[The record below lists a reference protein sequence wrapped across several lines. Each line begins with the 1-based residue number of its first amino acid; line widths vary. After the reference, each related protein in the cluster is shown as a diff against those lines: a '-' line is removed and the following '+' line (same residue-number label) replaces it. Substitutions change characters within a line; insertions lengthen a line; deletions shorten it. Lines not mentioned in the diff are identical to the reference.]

1 MKAVDAKTMQAMDRR
16 AVRAFGMRSI
26 QLMENAGSA
35 VALTVKREFD
45 LCKRPSCRVSIVAG
59 KGNNGGD
66 GFVAARHLKAMGIEA
81 RVFLIARPGEIKGDA
96 GVNMKIWQKSGG
108 ELLAIASP
116 RDLKKHSGVLKH
128 SSIIVDALFGTGLS
142 SPVKGLYAGVIGL
155 INSLNKKVI
164 SIDVPSGID
173 GSTGAVNGAAVKAD
187 ITVTMALPKT
197 GLYMYPAREYAGSV
211 EVAGIGF
218 PEKLI
223 SDARL
228 RWNIT
233 CAGFV
238 KGVIAGRR
246 ADSHKG
252 AYGHVLVVAGSPGK
266 SGAAYMAAMGAM
278 RSGAG
283 LATIAFPEG
292 LNPAMEAKTIEVM
305 TLPLPE
311 TPDGC
316 LGSVSYKKL
325 RPFLDKASSIVI
337 GPGLGVSK
345 EAAFLVEMLLRDASV
360 PLVID
365 ADGLNV
371 LKANPG
377 IIRKAKAGV
386 VITPHP
392 GEAARLLGIS
402 GSDIQSERLACA
414 ERLAGIT
421 GATVV
426 LKGASTIIADPDGTV
441 FINPTGNPGLS
452 TAGTGDVLSGMIG
465 AFLGRGIRQLSAAAV
480 AVYIH
485 GLAADEIKKTAG
497 EAGMLATDLL
507 ARIPAILNSL
517 SAETQKK

>member
-1 MKAVDAKTMQAMDRR
+1 MKAIDGKTMQAMDRR

-26 QLMENAGSA
+26 QLMENAGRA
-35 VALTVKREFD
+35 VALAVKREFD

-66 GFVAARHLKAMGIEA
+66 GFVAARHLEAMGIET
-81 RVFLIARPGEIKGDA
+81 RVFLIASPGEVKGDA
-96 GVNMKIWQKSGG
+96 GVNMKIWRKSGG
-108 ELLAIASP
+108 EFIAIASP
-116 RDLKKHSGVLKH
+116 RDLKKHSAALKH

-164 SIDVPSGID
+164 SIDAPSGID
-173 GSTGAVNGAAVKAD
+173 ASTGAVNGAAVKAD

-197 GLYMYPAREYAGSV
+197 GLYMYPAREYAGRI
-211 EVAGIGF
+211 EVAGIGL
-218 PEKLI
+218 PEKLV
-223 SDARL
+223 SDTRL

-233 CAGFV
+233 CAKFV
-238 KGVIAGRR
+238 KGVLAERR
-246 ADSHKG
+246 PDSHKG

-266 SGAAYMAAMGAM
+266 SGAAYMAALGAM

-283 LATIAFPEG
+283 LATIALPEG
-292 LNPAMEAKTIEVM
+292 LNLAMEAKTTEVM

-316 LGSVSYKKL
+316 LGNVSYKKL

-337 GPGLGVSK
+337 GPGLGASK
-345 EAAFLVEMLLRDASV
+345 EAAFLVEMLLRDSPV

-371 LKANPG
+371 LRGNPRL
-377 IIRKAKAGV
+377 IRKAKAGV

-392 GEAARLLGIS
+392 GEAARLLGKS
-402 GSDIQSERLACA
+402 SSDIQSERLGSA

-426 LKGASTIIADPDGTV
+426 LKGAATIIADPSGEV

-465 AFLGRGIRQLSAAAV
+465 AFLGMGIRQLSASAV

-485 GLAADEIKKTAG
+485 GLAADEIKKTTG

-507 ARIPAILNSL
+507 ARIPAVLNSL
-517 SAETQKK
+517 SAGTQKK